1 MQTQN
6 TKKTAIDF
14 TGQNIYVGIDTHYK
28 SWMVSIYSD
37 EFELKTFGQEPDV
50 NRLENYLHKNY
61 PNANFRLAY
70 ESGFCGFW
78 IQRSFAEKGLHCD
91 VVHAAD
97 VPGSNKELIRKTDK
111 VDSRKIA
118 KGLRNDELNCI
129 FIPDEQLE
137 SDRQLMRSRTKI
149 VRDTTLVK
157 NRIKAF
163 LKLRGIS
170 IPADYK
176 SNKWSKKF
184 ITWLQSIQLNSISSK
199 AAFNSYLDEL
209 IFLLEKQKQLNKVIE
224 ELSRSDSY
232 SSNTH
237 LLRTVPAIGLLS
249 AMIIQTE
256 LGDINRFQKQD
267 HLYSYCGLTPD
278 CHSSGNNERVGKIS
292 RRGNVFVKT
301 VLIECAWVAVR
312 KDPALLLYYKQ
323 QLTKMEHNKAII
335 KVARKLLNRIR
346 FVLKNKQEYQIGI
359 VE

>member
-1 MQTQN
+1 MQTQS
-6 TKKTAIDF
+6 TTMAPDF
-14 TGQNIYVGIDTHYK
+14 TGQNIYVGIDTHFK
-28 SWMVSIYSD
+28 TWMVSIYSD

-50 NRLENYLHKNY
+50 DRLENYLHKHY
-61 PNANFRLAY
+61 PNANLKLAY

-78 IQRSFAEKGLHCD
+78 IQRSFAKKGIHCD
-91 VVHAAD
+91 VAHAAD

-118 KGLRNDELNCI
+118 KGLRNNELNYI

-137 SDRQLMRSRTKI
+137 SDRQLLRSRTNI
-149 VRDTTLVK
+149 VRDTTSVK

-163 LKLRGIS
+163 LKFKGIN
-170 IPADYK
+170 IPDDYK

-184 ITWLQSIQLNSISSK
+184 ISWLQNIEHNSISSK
-199 AAFNSYLDEL
+199 AAFESYIDEL
-209 IFLLEKQKQLNKVIE
+209 IFLVQKQMQLNKAIE
-224 ELSRSDSY
+224 TLAKSENY
-232 SSNTH
+232 SANMH
-237 LLRTVPAIGLLS
+237 LLTTVPAIGLLS
-249 AMIIQTE
+249 GMTLLTE

-278 CHSSGNNERVGKIS
+278 CHSSGDIERIGKVS
-292 RRGNVFVKT
+292 RRGNIFIKT

-323 QLTKMEHNKAII
+323 QLPKMDRNKAII

-346 FVLKNKQEYQIGI
+346 YVLKNKAEYQIGI
-359 VE
+359 VA

>member
-6 TKKTAIDF
+6 TKLVTDF

-28 SWMVSIYSD
+28 TWMVSIYSD
-37 EFELKTFGQEPDV
+37 EFELKTFGQEPDAD
-50 NRLENYLHKNY
+50 RLENYLHKHY
-61 PNANFRLAY
+61 PNANLRLAY

-78 IQRSFAEKGLHCD
+78 IQRCFAKKGIHCD

-118 KGLRNDELNCI
+118 KGLRNNELNCI

-137 SDRQLMRSRTKI
+137 SDRLLLRSRTKM
-149 VRDTTLVK
+149 VRDTTSIK

-163 LKLRGIS
+163 LKLKGIT
-170 IPADYK
+170 IPGDYK

-184 ITWLQSIQLNSISSK
+184 ISWLQSIELNNISSK
-199 AAFNSYLDEL
+199 TAFSSYIDEL
-209 IFLLEKQKQLNKVIE
+209 NFLLEKQKQLNKAIE
-224 ELSRSDSY
+224 ILAKSDSY
-232 SSNTH
+232 SGDIH

-249 AMIIQTE
+249 GMTLLTE
-256 LGDINRFQKQD
+256 LGNISRFQKQD

-278 CHSSGNNERVGKIS
+278 CHSSGDIERIGKVS
-292 RRGNVFVKT
+292 RRGNIFIKT

-323 QLTKMEHNKAII
+323 QLPKMDRNKAII

-346 FVLKNKQEYQIGI
+346 YVLKNKAAYQIGI

>member
-6 TKKTAIDF
+6 TKQAIDF
-14 TGQNIYVGIDTHYK
+14 AGQNIYVGIDTHYK
-28 SWMVSIYSD
+28 TWMVSIYSD
-37 EFELKTFGQEPDV
+37 EFELKTFAQEPDV
-50 NRLENYLHKNY
+50 DRLENYLHKHY
-61 PNANFRLAY
+61 PNANLKLAY

-78 IQRSFAEKGLHCD
+78 IQRCFAKKGIHCD
-91 VVHAAD
+91 VAHAAD

-118 KGLRNDELNCI
+118 KGLRKNELNCI

-137 SDRQLMRSRTKI
+137 SDRQLLRSRATI
-149 VRDTTLVK
+149 VKDTTSVK

-163 LKLRGIS
+163 LKFKGIN
-170 IPADYK
+170 IPGDYK

-184 ITWLQSIQLNSISSK
+184 ISWLQSIELGSISGK
-199 AAFNSYLDEL
+199 AAFDSYLDEL
-209 IFLLEKQKQLNKVIE
+209 IFLLEKQKQLNKAIE
-224 ELSRSDSY
+224 ALAKNDNY
-232 SSNTH
+232 SANIH

-249 AMIIQTE
+249 GMTVLTE
-256 LGDINRFQKQD
+256 LGNIDRFQKQD

-278 CHSSGNNERVGKIS
+278 CHSTGDTERIGKVS
-292 RRGNVFVKT
+292 RRGNIFVKT

-323 QLTKMEHNKAII
+323 QLPKMDRNKAII

-346 FVLKNKQEYQIGI
+346 YVLKNKMEYQIGI

>member
-6 TKKTAIDF
+6 TKTAIDF

-28 SWMVSIYSD
+28 TWMVSIYSD

-50 NRLENYLHKNY
+50 DRLENYLHKHY
-61 PNANFRLAY
+61 PNANLKLAY

-78 IQRSFAEKGLHCD
+78 IQRSFAKKGIHCD
-91 VVHAAD
+91 VAHAAD

-118 KGLRNDELNCI
+118 KGLRNNELNCI

-137 SDRQLMRSRTKI
+137 SDRQLLRSRTKI
-149 VRDTTLVK
+149 VRDTTSVK

-163 LKLRGIS
+163 LKFKGIN
-170 IPADYK
+170 IPGDYK

-184 ITWLQSIQLNSISSK
+184 ISWLQSIELNSISSK
-199 AAFNSYLDEL
+199 AAFGSYVDEL
-209 IFLLEKQKQLNKVIE
+209 IFLLEKQKQLNQAIE
-224 ELSRSDSY
+224 SLAKSDTY
-232 SSNTH
+232 SSDMH
-237 LLRTVPAIGLLS
+237 LLKTVPAIGLLS
-249 AMIIQTE
+249 GMTILTE
-256 LGDINRFQKQD
+256 LGNINRFQKQD
-267 HLYSYCGLTPD
+267 HLYSYCGLTPN
-278 CHSSGNNERVGKIS
+278 CHSSGNTERIGKVS
-292 RRGNVFVKT
+292 RRGNIFIKT

-323 QLTKMEHNKAII
+323 QLPKMDRNKAII

-346 FVLKNKQEYQIGI
+346 YVLKNKMEYQIGI

>member
-1 MQTQN
+1 MRTQN
-6 TKKTAIDF
+6 PKQVIDF

-28 SWMVSIYSD
+28 TWMVSIYSD

-50 NRLENYLHKNY
+50 NRLENYLLKHY
-61 PNANFRLAY
+61 PNANLKLAY

-78 IQRSFAEKGLHCD
+78 IQRSFTRKGIHCD
-91 VVHAAD
+91 VAHAAD

-118 KGLRNDELNCI
+118 KGLRNKELNCI
-129 FIPDEQLE
+129 YIPDEQLE
-137 SDRQLMRSRTKI
+137 SDRQLLRSRTKI
-149 VRDTTLVK
+149 VRDATSVK

-163 LKLRGIS
+163 LKFKGIA
-170 IPADYK
+170 IPDDYK
-176 SNKWSKKF
+176 SNKWTKKF
-184 ITWLQSIQLNSISSK
+184 IAWLQSIEPGSISSK
-199 AAFNSYLDEL
+199 AAFDSSKDEL

-224 ELSRSDSY
+224 TLAESEAY
-232 SSNTH
+232 SANMK

-249 AMIIQTE
+249 GMTVLTE

-278 CHSSGNNERVGKIS
+278 CHSSGDTERIGKVS
-292 RRGNVFVKT
+292 RRGNIFIKT

-323 QLTKMEHNKAII
+323 QLPKMDRNKAII

-346 FVLKNKQEYQIGI
+346 YVLKNKMEYQIGI

>member
-6 TKKTAIDF
+6 TTTGGLDF
-14 TGQNIYVGIDTHYK
+14 TGQNIYVGLDTHYK
-28 SWMVSIYSD
+28 SWVITIYSD

-50 NRLENYLHKNY
+50 DRLENYLHKHY
-61 PNANFRLAY
+61 PNANLKLAY

-78 IQRSFAEKGLHCD
+78 IQRAFAKRGIHCD

-118 KGLRNDELNCI
+118 KGLRNNELNCI

-137 SDRQLMRSRTKI
+137 SDRQLLRTRAKI
-149 VRDTTLVK
+149 VRDATSVK

-163 LKLRGIS
+163 LKFKGIN
-170 IPADYK
+170 IPGGYK
-176 SNKWSKKF
+176 NSKWSKKF
-184 ITWLQSIQLNSISSK
+184 ISWLQNIELDSISSK
-199 AAFNSYLDEL
+199 AAFSSYIDEL

-224 ELSRSDSY
+224 ALAASDAY
-232 SSNTH
+232 SANMH

-249 AMIIQTE
+249 GMTLLTE
-256 LGDINRFQKQD
+256 IGDINRFQKQD

-278 CHSSGNNERVGKIS
+278 CHSSGDTERIGKVS
-292 RRGNVFVKT
+292 RRGNIFIKT
-301 VLIECAWVAVR
+301 VLIECAWVAAR

-323 QLTKMEHNKAII
+323 QLPKMDRNKAII

-346 FVLKNKQEYQIGI
+346 YVLKNKMEYQIGI
-359 VE
+359 VK

>member
-6 TKKTAIDF
+6 KTKVPDF
-14 TGQNIYVGIDTHYK
+14 SGQNIYVGIDTHFK
-28 SWMVSIYSD
+28 TWMVSIYSD

-50 NRLENYLHKNY
+50 DRLENYLHKHY
-61 PNANFRLAY
+61 PNANLKLAY

-78 IQRSFAEKGLHCD
+78 IQRSFAKKGINCS

-118 KGLRNDELNCI
+118 KGLKNNELNYI

-137 SDRQLMRSRTKI
+137 SDRQLLRSRTTI
-149 VRDTTLVK
+149 VRDTTSVK

-163 LKLRGIS
+163 LKFKGIS
-170 IPADYK
+170 IPDEYQ
-176 SNKWSKKF
+176 SYKWSKKF
-184 ITWLQSIQLNSISSK
+184 IAWLQNIEHNSLSSK
-199 AAFNSYLDEL
+199 AAFGSHIDEL
-209 IFLLEKQKQLNKVIE
+209 VFLLQKQMQLNKSIE
-224 ELSRSDSY
+224 TLAKSENYSY
-232 SSNTH
+232 NVH
-237 LLRTVPAIGLLS
+237 LLTTVPAIGLLS
-249 AMIIQTE
+249 AMTLLTE

-278 CHSSGNNERVGKIS
+278 CHSSGDMERIGKVS
-292 RRGNVFVKT
+292 RRGNIFIKT

-323 QLTKMEHNKAII
+323 QIGRMDRNKVII

-346 FVLKNKQEYQIGI
+346 YVLKNKVAYQIGI

>member
-1 MQTQN
+1 M
-6 TKKTAIDF
+6 I
-14 TGQNIYVGIDTHYK
+14 
-28 SWMVSIYSD
+28 SIYSD

-50 NRLENYLHKNY
+50 DRLENYLHKHY
-61 PNANFRLAY
+61 PNANLKLAY

-78 IQRSFAEKGLHCD
+78 IQRSFAKKGISCS

-118 KGLRNDELNCI
+118 KGLKNNDLNYI

-137 SDRQLMRSRTKI
+137 SDRQLLRSRTRI
-149 VRDTTLVK
+149 VRDTTAVK

-163 LKLRGIS
+163 LKFKGTD
-170 IPADYK
+170 IPDEYK

-184 ITWLQSIQLNSISSK
+184 ITWLENIEHSSISSK
-199 AAFNSYLDEL
+199 IAFKSYIDEL
-209 IFLLEKQKQLNKVIE
+209 IFLLQKQMQLDKAIKDLANSE
-224 ELSRSDSY
+224 NY
-232 SSNTH
+232 SGNMR
-237 LLRTVPAIGLLS
+237 LLRTVPAIGLIS
-249 AMIIQTE
+249 AMTLLTE

-267 HLYSYCGLTPD
+267 YLYSYCGLTPD
-278 CHSSGNNERVGKIS
+278 CHSSGDVERIGKVS
-292 RRGNVFVKT
+292 RRGNIFIKT
-301 VLIECAWVAVR
+301 VLIECAWIAVR

-323 QLTKMEHNKAII
+323 QLSKMDRNKAII

-346 FVLKNKQEYQIGI
+346 YVLKNKAEYQTGI

>member
-6 TKKTAIDF
+6 KMKTPDF
-14 TGQNIYVGIDTHYK
+14 TGQNIYVGIDTHLK
-28 SWMVSIYSD
+28 TWMVSIYSD

-50 NRLENYLHKNY
+50 DRLENYLHKHY
-61 PNANFRLAY
+61 PNANLKLAY

-78 IQRSFAEKGLHCD
+78 IQRSFAKKGINCSI
-91 VVHAAD
+91 VHAAD

-118 KGLRNDELNCI
+118 RGLKNNELNYI

-137 SDRQLMRSRTKI
+137 SDRQLLRSRTRI
-149 VRDTTLVK
+149 VRDTTSVK

-163 LKLRGIS
+163 LKFKGIS
-170 IPADYK
+170 IPDEYR
-176 SNKWSKKF
+176 SHKWSKKF
-184 ITWLQSIQLNSISSK
+184 IVWLQNIEHNNISSK
-199 AAFNSYLDEL
+199 TAFGSYVDEL
-209 IFLLEKQKQLNKVIE
+209 LFLMQKQMQLNKSIE
-224 ELSRSDSY
+224 NLAKSENYLD
-232 SSNTH
+232 NIH
-237 LLRTVPAIGLLS
+237 LLMTVPSIGLLS
-249 AMIIQTE
+249 AMTILTE

-278 CHSSGNNERVGKIS
+278 CHSSGDIERIGKVS
-292 RRGNVFVKT
+292 RRGNIFIKT

-323 QLTKMEHNKAII
+323 QLVKMDRNKAII

-346 FVLKNKQEYQIGI
+346 YVLKNKAAYQIGI
-359 VE
+359 IE

>member
-6 TKKTAIDF
+6 KGMTPDF
-14 TGQNIYVGIDTHYK
+14 TGQNIYVGIDTHFK
-28 SWMVSIYSD
+28 TWMVSIYSD

-50 NRLENYLHKNY
+50 DRLENYLKKHY
-61 PNANFRLAY
+61 PNANLKLAY

-78 IQRSFAEKGLHCD
+78 IQRSFAKKGINCT
-91 VVHAAD
+91 VIHAAD

-118 KGLRNDELNCI
+118 KGLKNNDLNYI

-137 SDRQLMRSRTKI
+137 SDRQLLRSRIKI
-149 VRDTTLVK
+149 VRDTTSVK

-163 LKLRGIS
+163 LKFKGIN
-170 IPADYK
+170 IPDEYK

-184 ITWLQSIQLNSISSK
+184 ITWLQYIEHNNISSK
-199 AAFNSYLDEL
+199 TAFESYIDEL
-209 IFLLEKQKQLNKVIE
+209 VFLLQKQTQLDKAIKTLADSE
-224 ELSRSDSY
+224 SY
-232 SSNTH
+232 SSNMY
-237 LLRTVPAIGLLS
+237 LLTTVPAIGLLS
-249 AMIIQTE
+249 AMTLLTE
-256 LGDINRFQKQD
+256 LGDISRFQKQD

-278 CHSSGNNERVGKIS
+278 CHSSGDMERIGKVS
-292 RRGNVFVKT
+292 RRGNIFIKT

-323 QLTKMEHNKAII
+323 QLPKMDQNKAII

-346 FVLKNKQEYQIGI
+346 YVLKNKAEYQTGI

>member
-6 TKKTAIDF
+6 ETKVPDF
-14 TGQNIYVGIDTHYK
+14 TGQNIYVGIDTHFK
-28 SWMVSIYSD
+28 TWMVSIYSD

-50 NRLENYLHKNY
+50 DRLENYLHQHY
-61 PNANFRLAY
+61 PNANLKLAY

-78 IQRSFAEKGLHCD
+78 IQRSFAKKGINCS

-118 KGLRNDELNCI
+118 KGLKNNDLNYI
-129 FIPDEQLE
+129 FIPDERLE
-137 SDRQLMRSRTKI
+137 SDRQLLRSRIKI
-149 VRDTTLVK
+149 VRDTTSVK

-163 LKLRGIS
+163 LKFKGIN
-170 IPADYK
+170 IPDDYK

-184 ITWLQSIQLNSISSK
+184 ICWLQNIKHNSISGK
-199 AAFNSYLDEL
+199 TAFESYIDEL
-209 IFLLEKQKQLNKVIE
+209 VFLLQKQTQLNKAIE
-224 ELSRSDSY
+224 VLAKSENY
-232 SSNTH
+232 SGNIH
-237 LLRTVPAIGLLS
+237 LLKTVPAIGLLS
-249 AMIIQTE
+249 AMTLLTE

-278 CHSSGNNERVGKIS
+278 CHSSGDTERVGKVS
-292 RRGNVFVKT
+292 RRGNIFIKT

-323 QLTKMEHNKAII
+323 QLPKMDRNKAII

-346 FVLKNKQEYQIGI
+346 YVLKNKAEYQAGI

>member
-6 TKKTAIDF
+6 TKQAIDF
-14 TGQNIYVGIDTHYK
+14 AGQNIYVGIDTHYK
-28 SWMVSIYSD
+28 TWMVSIYSD

-50 NRLENYLHKNY
+50 DRLENYLHKHY
-61 PNANFRLAY
+61 PNANLKLAY

-78 IQRSFAEKGLHCD
+78 IQRCFAKKGIHCD
-91 VVHAAD
+91 VAHAAD

-118 KGLRNDELNCI
+118 KGLRKNELNCI

-137 SDRQLMRSRTKI
+137 SDRQLLRSRATI
-149 VRDTTLVK
+149 VKDTTSVK

-163 LKLRGIS
+163 LKFKGIN
-170 IPADYK
+170 IPGDYK

-184 ITWLQSIQLNSISSK
+184 ISWLQSIELGSISGK
-199 AAFNSYLDEL
+199 AAFDSYLDEL
-209 IFLLEKQKQLNKVIE
+209 IFLLEKQKQLNKAIE
-224 ELSRSDSY
+224 ALAKNDNY
-232 SSNTH
+232 SADIH

-249 AMIIQTE
+249 GMTVLTE
-256 LGDINRFQKQD
+256 LGNIDRFQKQD

-278 CHSSGNNERVGKIS
+278 CHSTGDTERIGKVS
-292 RRGNVFVKT
+292 RRGNIFVKT

-323 QLTKMEHNKAII
+323 QLPKMDRNKAII

-346 FVLKNKQEYQIGI
+346 YVLKNKMEYQIGI

>member
-1 MQTQN
+1 MQTQQRRV
-6 TKKTAIDF
+6 TPDF
-14 TGQNIYVGIDTHYK
+14 TGQNIYVGIDTHSK
-28 SWMVSIYSD
+28 TWMVSIYSD

-50 NRLENYLHKNY
+50 DRLENYLRKHY
-61 PNANFRLAY
+61 PNANLKLAY

-78 IQRSFAEKGLHCD
+78 IQRSFAKKGITCN

-118 KGLRNDELNCI
+118 KGLKNNDLNYI

-137 SDRQLMRSRTKI
+137 SDRQLLRSRIRI
-149 VRDTTLVK
+149 VKDTTSVK

-163 LKLRGIS
+163 LKFKGID
-170 IPADYK
+170 IPGEYK

-184 ITWLQSIQLNSISSK
+184 ITWLKNIEHSNISSK
-199 AAFNSYLDEL
+199 TAFGSYMDEL
-209 IFLLEKQKQLNKVIE
+209 FFLLQKQMQLDKAIKALANSE
-224 ELSRSDSY
+224 NY
-232 SSNTH
+232 SGNMH
-237 LLRTVPAIGLLS
+237 LLTAVPAIGLLS
-249 AMIIQTE
+249 AMTLLTE

-278 CHSSGNNERVGKIS
+278 CHSSGDMERIGKVS
-292 RRGNVFVKT
+292 RRGNIFIKT

-323 QLTKMEHNKAII
+323 QLFKMDRNKAII

-346 FVLKNKQEYQIGI
+346 YVLKNKAEYQTGI

>member
-6 TKKTAIDF
+6 TKLVTDF

-28 SWMVSIYSD
+28 TWMVSIYSD
-37 EFELKTFGQEPDV
+37 EFELKTFGQEPDAD
-50 NRLENYLHKNY
+50 RLENYLHKHY
-61 PNANFRLAY
+61 PNANLRLAY

-78 IQRSFAEKGLHCD
+78 IQRCFAKKGIHCD

-118 KGLRNDELNCI
+118 KGLRNNELNCI

-137 SDRQLMRSRTKI
+137 SDRLLLRSRTNM
-149 VRDTTLVK
+149 VRDATSIK

-163 LKLRGIS
+163 LKLKGIN
-170 IPADYK
+170 IPGDYK

-184 ITWLQSIQLNSISSK
+184 ISWLQSIELNSISSK
-199 AAFNSYLDEL
+199 TAFSSYIDEL
-209 IFLLEKQKQLNKVIE
+209 IFLLEKQKQLNKAIE
-224 ELSRSDSY
+224 ILAKSDSY
-232 SSNTH
+232 SGDIH

-249 AMIIQTE
+249 AMTLLTE
-256 LGDINRFQKQD
+256 LGNISRFPKQD

-278 CHSSGNNERVGKIS
+278 CHSSGDIERIGKVS
-292 RRGNVFVKT
+292 RRGNIFIKT

-323 QLTKMEHNKAII
+323 QLPKMDRNKAII

-346 FVLKNKQEYQIGI
+346 YVLKNKAAYQIGI

>member
-6 TKKTAIDF
+6 TKQSPDF

-28 SWMVSIYSD
+28 TWMVSIYSD

-50 NRLENYLHKNY
+50 NRLENYLHKHY
-61 PNANFRLAY
+61 PNANLKLAY

-78 IQRSFAEKGLHCD
+78 IQRSFAKKGIQCN

-118 KGLRNDELNCI
+118 KGLRSNDLNCI

-137 SDRQLMRSRTKI
+137 SDRQLLRSRTKI
-149 VRDTTLVK
+149 VKDTTSVK

-163 LKLRGIS
+163 LKVKGIN
-170 IPADYK
+170 IPATYK
-176 SNKWSKKF
+176 SNKWTKKF
-184 ITWLQSIQLNSISSK
+184 IAWLQSIEHNNISTK
-199 AAFNSYLDEL
+199 TAFNSYTDEL
-209 IFLLEKQKQLNKVIE
+209 IFLLEKQKHLNTAIE
-224 ELSRSDSY
+224 VLSKNDYY
-232 SSNTH
+232 SANTD
-237 LLRTVPAIGLLS
+237 LLRTVPAIGTLS
-249 AMIIQTE
+249 AMTILTE

-278 CHSSGNNERVGKIS
+278 CHSTGDTERIGKVS
-292 RRGNVFVKT
+292 RRGNIFIKT

-312 KDPALLLYYKQ
+312 KDPALLLYFKQ
-323 QLTKMEHNKAII
+323 QLPKMDRNKAII

-346 FVLKNKQEYQIGI
+346 YVLKNKQPYQIGI

>member
-6 TKKTAIDF
+6 KRMSPDF
-14 TGQNIYVGIDTHYK
+14 TGQNIYVGIDTHFK
-28 SWMVSIYSD
+28 TWMVSIYSD

-50 NRLENYLHKNY
+50 DRLENYLHKHY
-61 PNANFRLAY
+61 PNANLKLAY

-78 IQRSFAEKGLHCD
+78 IQRSFAKKGINCS
-91 VVHAAD
+91 VAHAAD
-97 VPGSNKELIRKTDK
+97 VPGSNKELSRKTDK

-118 KGLRNDELNCI
+118 KGLKNNDLNCI

-137 SDRQLMRSRTKI
+137 SDRQLLRSRTKI
-149 VRDTTLVK
+149 VKDTTSVK

-163 LKLRGIS
+163 LKFKGIN
-170 IPADYK
+170 IPDDYK

-184 ITWLQSIQLNSISSK
+184 IGWLQTIEHNSISSK
-199 AAFNSYLDEL
+199 TAFESYIDEL
-209 IFLLEKQKQLNKVIE
+209 NFLLQKQTQLDKGIE
-224 ELSRSDSY
+224 TLAKSENY
-232 SSNTH
+232 SANIY
-237 LLRTVPAIGLLS
+237 LLKTVPAIGLLT
-249 AMIIQTE
+249 AMTLLTE

-278 CHSSGNNERVGKIS
+278 CHSSGDIERIGKVS
-292 RRGNVFVKT
+292 RRGNIFIKT

-323 QLTKMEHNKAII
+323 QLPKMERNKAII

-346 FVLKNKQEYQIGI
+346 YVLKNKAEYQIGI

>member
-1 MQTQN
+1 MQTQ
-6 TKKTAIDF
+6 KTREGIDF

-28 SWMVSIYSD
+28 TWMVSIYSD
-37 EFELKTFGQEPDV
+37 EFELKTFGQEPNVD
-50 NRLENYLHKNY
+50 RLENYLHKHY
-61 PNANFRLAY
+61 PNANLRLAY

-118 KGLRNDELNCI
+118 KGLRNNELNCI

-137 SDRQLMRSRTKI
+137 SDRQLLRSRSKI
-149 VRDTTLVK
+149 VRDTTSVK

-163 LKLRGIS
+163 LKLKGINV
-170 IPADYK
+170 PVAYK

-184 ITWLQSIQLNSISSK
+184 ISWLQGIDLGNIS
-199 AAFNSYLDEL
+199 AQTAFNSYLNEL
-209 IFLLEKQKQLNKVIE
+209 NFLLEQQRQLIKAIE
-224 ELSRSDSY
+224 ILANSDNY
-232 SSNTH
+232 SININ

-249 AMIIQTE
+249 AMTILTE
-256 LGDINRFQKQD
+256 LGSIERFQKQD

-278 CHSSGNNERVGKIS
+278 CHSSGDVERIGKVS
-292 RRGNVFVKT
+292 RRGNIFIKT

-323 QLTKMEHNKAII
+323 QLPKMDRNKAII
-335 KVARKLLNRIR
+335 KVARKLINRIR
-346 FVLKNKQEYQIGI
+346 FVLKNRSAYQIGI